1 MLNGYCDRRQT
12 SCTFAHGE
20 EEMVNRESYKTQ
32 MCRNVDS
39 DRGTIN
45 CKMGVT
51 CHFAHSRYDGC
62 TMGTW
67 LYAGNFIFCA
77 ASFFFNTSF
86 KGLLHL
92 QFGCAFTVEC
102 VFYVIFEFSSLK
114 ITLKTHSTVKR
125 TPKLHTQNASVINPL
140 RVDCTFSLDAR
151 FTVECVFDVIF
162 EFSTMKMT

>member
-77 ASFFFNTSF
+77 ASFFLIRPLRVYCT
-86 KGLLHL
+86 
-92 QFGCAFTVEC
+92 C
-102 VFYVIFEFSSLK
+102 SLE
-114 ITLKTHSTVKR
+114 R
-125 TPKLHTQNASVINPL
+125 TPKLQTQNASVINPL